1 MSGHKKLPKSKT
13 FLLHVAQWCCTS
25 SLFRP
30 FHVPFS
36 GALSA
41 IVKKRVYQGRLHYLP
56 YDENPADHPTSDE
69 AEEPTHQPSQNGSDH
84 HQAEGLM
91 TDSGAVGSELNGADI
106 SRTEL
111 GHTAVGGEKRQSS
124 PINIDTL
131 QPLGNADSSLYPR
144 SYEQA
149 VSESSRIS
157 PNLLL
162 AATSGSG
169 CETQGERE
177 GQDRGK
183 EAAPAKNEAA
193 GPQTD
198 LLPALS
204 KPVPGNWTTVD
215 GDFNSINIVMT
226 SHVANGIC
234 GHPDMTIGTGKF
246 SINYATGNMSR
257 MGMLSMLTNADTGG
271 QVNLEN
277 FYSVNAKAFRIE
289 PITTPGL
296 LTVDGEVVPFG
307 PIQSQLHAHLGRVMC
322 RKRRPQ
328 LNK

>member
-1 MSGHKKLPKSKT
+1 MLQVIIQIFS
-13 FLLHVAQWCCTS
+13 C
-25 SLFRP
+25 
-30 FHVPFS
+30 PFS

-56 YDENPADHPTSDE
+56 YDENLADHPTSDE
-69 AEEPTHQPSQNGSDH
+69 AEELTHQPSQNGSNH
-84 HQAEGLM
+84 HQAERDM
-91 TDSGAVGSELNGADI
+91 ADSGAVGSEVNGADI
-106 SRTEL
+106 SQTEL
-111 GHTAVGGEKRQSS
+111 GHTAVGGERRQTS

-131 QPLGNADSSLYPR
+131 QPLRNADSSLYPH

-162 AATSGSG
+162 AATNGSG
-169 CETQGERE
+169 CETQGNRK

-183 EAAPAKNEAA
+183 EAAPAKSEPA

-204 KPVPGNWTTVD
+204 EPVPGNWKTVE
-215 GDFNSINIVMT
+215 GDFNSVNIVMT
-226 SHVANGIC
+226 SHVANGIR

-246 SINYATGNMSR
+246 SVNYATGNMSR

-296 LTVDGEVVPFG
+296 VTVDGEVVPFG
-307 PIQSQLHAHLGRVMC
+307 PIQSQVHAHLGRVMC
-322 RKRRPQ
+322 RKRRPRP
-328 LNK
+328 NK